1 MRIGFHVSIVGGFRN
16 VIQRAVDRKCETLQL
31 FSRNPRAWKYRAL
44 DKEDIGIFK
53 KGMEQVKISPI
64 FVHMPYLVNLA
75 SSDKDLFQRSV
86 DSLVVE
92 LQRTAL
98 INAHFVIM
106 HIGSCP
112 NEEKGLRSMIR
123 GINQALQRTENKII
137 LLLENTPKSG
147 HELGYEFTQIKEIID
162 GIKQNRRIG
171 VVLDTAHAFAA
182 GYPLHTKHGVA
193 RSLAEFDE
201 IIGIDKL
208 MLVHLNDSKTAIGSC
223 RDRHWHVG
231 KGNIGKGMGYILN
244 HCLLQDKPFIL
255 ETPRKNLRDDLMNLK
270 TIKEILKEK
279 GKYQ

>member
-1 MRIGFHVSIVGGFRN
+1 MRIGFHISIAGGFRN
-16 VIQRAVDRKCETLQL
+16 VIQRAIDRKCETLQL
-31 FSRNPRAWKYRAL
+31 FSRNPRSWAYRAL
-44 DKEDIGIFK
+44 DNEDIGIFK
-53 KGMEQVKISPI
+53 KGMEQVQISPT

-92 LQRTAL
+92 LHRTAL

-112 NEEKGLRSMIR
+112 DEEKGLRFMIK
-123 GINQALQRTENKII
+123 GINQALQRAKNKII

-162 GIKQNRRIG
+162 GIEQNQRIG

-182 GYPLHTKHGVA
+182 GYPLHTQHGVEC
-193 RSLAEFDE
+193 SLAEFDE

-208 MLVHLNDSKTAIGSC
+208 MLIHLNDSKTAIGSC

-231 KGNIGKGMGYILN
+231 KGKIGKGMGYILN

-255 ETPRKNLRDDLMNLK
+255 ETPRKNLGDDLMNLRTVK
-270 TIKEILKEK
+270 KLWQKK
-279 GKYQ
+279 

>member
-1 MRIGFHVSIVGGFRN
+1 MRIGFHISIAGGFQN
-16 VIQRAVDRKCETLQL
+16 VIQRAIERKCETVQL

-53 KGMEQVKISPI
+53 KGMKQVQISPT

-75 SSDKDLFQRSV
+75 SSDKVLFQRSI

-92 LQRTAL
+92 LQRTAQ

-112 NEEKGLRSMIR
+112 DEEKGLRSMIK
-123 GINQALQRTENKII
+123 GINQALQRAKNKII

-147 HELGYEFTQIKEIID
+147 HELGYAFAQIKKIID
-162 GIKQNRRIG
+162 GVKQSRRIG

-193 RSLAEFDE
+193 RTLAEFDE
-201 IIGIDKL
+201 IISIDRL
-208 MLVHLNDSKTAIGSC
+208 MLVHLNDSKAELGSC
-223 RDRHWHVG
+223 RDRHWHIG
-231 KGNIGKGMGYILN
+231 KGNIGKGIGYILK
-244 HCLLQDKPFIL
+244 HHLLKDKPFIM
-255 ETPRKNLRDDLMNLK
+255 ETPRKNLQDDLMNLRMVK
-270 TIKEILKEK
+270 KLLQRK
-279 GKYQ
+279 